1 MAKIKFDMEEAF
13 KTIPEE
19 PKGFKDFCI
28 RQFVPI
34 AIFYRRNGK
43 LSDCT
48 CGKCGENFVTD
59 NVPVRKAAAT
69 CPVCGHKEWK
79 RDVKQHWDDRAVGM
93 VQRTTD
99 NNIVIRLYRI
109 HRHFQQYTVAAQ
121 TITECR
127 RYFLYLGDAFKV
139 YNGSVYTSRGWER
152 RWGEKECKEL
162 WIENLYPG
170 WKAEIE
176 NSNLKYFDADSICGK
191 RTNDDEK
198 VKGMIAFANNPA
210 IEMYAKSG
218 MKGLVRHLV
227 AKEGKTK
234 YVNRRGKVRGY
245 YSGYTFANQIGLS
258 LQVPYVQ
265 EIVTNEASAKVR
277 EIDIKGQKFIIRKP
291 KAEVTEENVYTLQF
305 LDFLSD
311 IDKYLDGSSENIL
324 DKLEKL
330 IKDEKITK
338 ELIDTYISLYPT
350 KVYKNLYETGVV
362 YAIAQG

>member
-1 MAKIKFDMEEAF
+1 MLYGYLIENFKPYEPIFTADIDIDMVGNSLR
-13 KTIPEE
+13 
-19 PKGFKDFCI
+19 PKLKELCDS
-28 RQFVPI
+28 
-34 AIFYRRNGK
+34 GK
-43 LSDCT
+43 LCRYEAGVYYLP
-48 CGKCGENFVTD
+48 GKMKLKGLT
-59 NVPVRKAAAT
+59 PISAS
-69 CPVCGHKEWK
+69 
-79 RDVKQHWDDRAVGM
+79 
-93 VQRTTD
+93 
-99 NNIVIRLYRI
+99 
-109 HRHFQQYTVAAQ
+109 TVA
-121 TITECR
+121 R
-127 RYFLYLGDAFKV
+127 
-139 YNGSVYTSRGWER
+139 SR
-152 RWGEKECKEL
+152 
-162 WIENLYPG
+162 
-170 WKAEIE
+170 
-176 NSNLKYFDADSICGK
+176 
-191 RTNDDEK
+191 
-198 VKGMIAFANNPA
+198 
-210 IEMYAKSG
+210 
-218 MKGLVRHLV
+218 
-227 AKEGKTK
+227 

-362 YAIAQG
+362 YAITQG

>member
-1 MAKIKFDMEEAF
+1 MLYGYLIENFKPYEPIFTTDIDIDMVGNSLR
-13 KTIPEE
+13 
-19 PKGFKDFCI
+19 PKLKELCDS
-28 RQFVPI
+28 
-34 AIFYRRNGK
+34 GK
-43 LSDCT
+43 LCRYEAGVYYLP
-48 CGKCGENFVTD
+48 GKM
-59 NVPVRKAAAT
+59 K
-69 CPVCGHKEWK
+69 
-79 RDVKQHWDDRAVGM
+79 
-93 VQRTTD
+93 
-99 NNIVIRLYRI
+99 L
-109 HRHFQQYTVAAQ
+109 
-121 TITECR
+121 
-127 RYFLYLGDAFKV
+127 
-139 YNGSVYTSRGWER
+139 
-152 RWGEKECKEL
+152 
-162 WIENLYPG
+162 
-170 WKAEIE
+170 
-176 NSNLKYFDADSICGK
+176 
-191 RTNDDEK
+191 
-198 VKGMIAFANNPA
+198 
-210 IEMYAKSG
+210 
-218 MKGLVRHLV
+218 KGLTPISASAV
-227 AKEGKTK
+227 ARSR

-362 YAIAQG
+362 YAIAPNNVVLPKRES

>member
-1 MAKIKFDMEEAF
+1 MLYGYLIENFKPYEPIFTADIDIDMVGNSLR
-13 KTIPEE
+13 
-19 PKGFKDFCI
+19 PKLKELCDS
-28 RQFVPI
+28 
-34 AIFYRRNGK
+34 GK
-43 LSDCT
+43 LCRYEAGVYYLP
-48 CGKCGENFVTD
+48 GKM
-59 NVPVRKAAAT
+59 K
-69 CPVCGHKEWK
+69 
-79 RDVKQHWDDRAVGM
+79 
-93 VQRTTD
+93 
-99 NNIVIRLYRI
+99 L
-109 HRHFQQYTVAAQ
+109 
-121 TITECR
+121 
-127 RYFLYLGDAFKV
+127 
-139 YNGSVYTSRGWER
+139 
-152 RWGEKECKEL
+152 
-162 WIENLYPG
+162 
-170 WKAEIE
+170 
-176 NSNLKYFDADSICGK
+176 
-191 RTNDDEK
+191 
-198 VKGMIAFANNPA
+198 
-210 IEMYAKSG
+210 
-218 MKGLVRHLV
+218 KGLTPISASAV
-227 AKEGKTK
+227 ARSR

-277 EIDIKGQKFIIRKP
+277 EIYIKGQKFIIRKP

>member
-1 MAKIKFDMEEAF
+1 M
-13 KTIPEE
+13 P
-19 PKGFKDFCI
+19 
-28 RQFVPI
+28 
-34 AIFYRRNGK
+34 GK
-43 LSDCT
+43 MKL
-48 CGKCGENFVTD
+48 
-59 NVPVRKAAAT
+59 
-69 CPVCGHKEWK
+69 
-79 RDVKQHWDDRAVGM
+79 
-93 VQRTTD
+93 
-99 NNIVIRLYRI
+99 
-109 HRHFQQYTVAAQ
+109 
-121 TITECR
+121 
-127 RYFLYLGDAFKV
+127 
-139 YNGSVYTSRGWER
+139 
-152 RWGEKECKEL
+152 
-162 WIENLYPG
+162 
-170 WKAEIE
+170 
-176 NSNLKYFDADSICGK
+176 
-191 RTNDDEK
+191 
-198 VKGMIAFANNPA
+198 
-210 IEMYAKSG
+210 
-218 MKGLVRHLV
+218 KGLTPISASAV
-227 AKEGKTK
+227 ARSR

-362 YAIAQG
+362 YAITQG

>member
-1 MAKIKFDMEEAF
+1 MLYGYLIENFKPYEPIFTADIDIDMVGNSLR
-13 KTIPEE
+13 
-19 PKGFKDFCI
+19 PKLKELCDS
-28 RQFVPI
+28 
-34 AIFYRRNGK
+34 GK
-43 LSDCT
+43 LCRYKAGVYYLP
-48 CGKCGENFVTD
+48 GK
-59 NVPVRKAAAT
+59 
-69 CPVCGHKEWK
+69 
-79 RDVKQHWDDRAVGM
+79 
-93 VQRTTD
+93 
-99 NNIVIRLYRI
+99 
-109 HRHFQQYTVAAQ
+109 
-121 TITECR
+121 
-127 RYFLYLGDAFKV
+127 
-139 YNGSVYTSRGWER
+139 
-152 RWGEKECKEL
+152 
-162 WIENLYPG
+162 
-170 WKAEIE
+170 
-176 NSNLKYFDADSICGK
+176 LKL
-191 RTNDDEK
+191 
-198 VKGMIAFANNPA
+198 
-210 IEMYAKSG
+210 
-218 MKGLVRHLV
+218 KGLTPISASAV
-227 AKEGKTK
+227 ARSR

-362 YAIAQG
+362 YAITQG

>member
-1 MAKIKFDMEEAF
+1 MLYGYLIENFKPYEPIFTADIDIDMVGNSLR
-13 KTIPEE
+13 
-19 PKGFKDFCI
+19 PKLKELCDS
-28 RQFVPI
+28 
-34 AIFYRRNGK
+34 GK
-43 LSDCT
+43 LCRYEAGVYYLP
-48 CGKCGENFVTD
+48 GKM
-59 NVPVRKAAAT
+59 K
-69 CPVCGHKEWK
+69 
-79 RDVKQHWDDRAVGM
+79 
-93 VQRTTD
+93 
-99 NNIVIRLYRI
+99 L
-109 HRHFQQYTVAAQ
+109 
-121 TITECR
+121 
-127 RYFLYLGDAFKV
+127 
-139 YNGSVYTSRGWER
+139 
-152 RWGEKECKEL
+152 
-162 WIENLYPG
+162 
-170 WKAEIE
+170 
-176 NSNLKYFDADSICGK
+176 
-191 RTNDDEK
+191 
-198 VKGMIAFANNPA
+198 
-210 IEMYAKSG
+210 
-218 MKGLVRHLV
+218 KGLTPISASAV
-227 AKEGKTK
+227 ARSR

-362 YAIAQG
+362 YAITQG